1 MLDVQ
6 INRFS
11 QYKIREKKKFRL
23 REIILILELLENRL
37 MCCQS
42 EKETQKVKAKAEN
55 VRLKINL
62 ARQVEFQIVP

>member
-1 MLDVQ
+1 MLDEQ
-6 INRFS
+6 INFFS
-11 QYKIREKKKFRL
+11 QYKIREKKFRL

-42 EKETQKVKAKAEN
+42 EKDTQKVKAKAEN

>member
-6 INRFS
+6 INLSS
-11 QYKIREKKKFRL
+11 QYKIRDKKFQL
-23 REIILILELLENRL
+23 REIILILELLKNRL

-42 EKETQKVKAKAEN
+42 EKEMQNVKAKAEN